1 MAGQLPP
8 EDAGREGLFSS
19 LKNLLAT
26 VLSIG
31 RTRAELLVVEI
42 EEEKYRLIAMWAKAI
57 GAAFLIALGVIM
69 AVFSLAL
76 AFWEQRVLLFAL
88 FALLFFSGAAI
99 LVLALRKQLAE
110 PSRLFRASLNE
121 LDTDL
126 AQLRGRPRQ

>member
-1 MAGQLPP
+1 MSGQLPP
-8 EDAGREGLFSS
+8 GEDGREGLFSS

-57 GAAFLIALGVIM
+57 GAAFMIALGVIM

-76 AFWEQRVLLFAL
+76 AFWEQRVLLFGVFAAL
-88 FALLFFSGAAI
+88 FFAVAAV
-99 LVLALRKQLAE
+99 LVVGLRKQASE
-110 PSRLFRASLNE
+110 PSRLFRASLSE
-121 LDTDL
+121 LETDL
-126 AQLRGRPRQ
+126 AELRGQPRK

>member
-1 MAGQLPP
+1 MSGQLPP
-8 EDAGREGLFSS
+8 GEDGREGLFSS

-26 VLSIG
+26 VLTIG
-31 RTRAELLVVEI
+31 RTRAELFVVEI

-57 GAAFLIALGVIM
+57 GAAFMIALGVIM

-76 AFWEQRVLLFAL
+76 AFWEQRVLLFGL
-88 FALLFFSGAAI
+88 FAALFFSVAAV
-99 LVLALRKQLAE
+99 LVVGLRKQASE

-126 AQLRGRPRQ
+126 AELRGRPRK

>member
-1 MAGQLPP
+1 MSGQLPP
-8 EDAGREGLFSS
+8 GEDGREGLFSS

-57 GAAFLIALGVIM
+57 GAAFMIALGVIM

-76 AFWEQRVLLFAL
+76 AFWEQRVLLFGL
-88 FALLFFSGAAI
+88 FAALFFSVAAV
-99 LVLALRKQLAE
+99 LVVGLRKQASE

-126 AQLRGRPRQ
+126 AELRGRPRK

>member
-1 MAGQLPP
+1 MSGQLPP
-8 EDAGREGLFSS
+8 GEDGREGLFSS

-26 VLSIG
+26 VLTIG

-57 GAAFLIALGVIM
+57 GAAFMIALGVIM

-76 AFWEQRVLLFAL
+76 AFWEQRVLLFGL
-88 FALLFFSGAAI
+88 FAALFFSVAA
-99 LVLALRKQLAE
+99 VLIVGLRKQASE

-126 AQLRGRPRQ
+126 AELRGRPRK